1 MALQT
6 LKNIDIINGSK
17 VLVMDNLRE
26 ERPEMFDQS
35 GSMDYKEFEKLRA
48 DFPIQIRL
56 DKNSISFTIQNGP
69 IKEFGVNGCQVTAL
83 IEAALLII
91 ETLNHAFPCRENA
104 LTITKLQEA
113 LMWQEARTKD
123 REKRK
128 VEGYNKP

>member
-1 MALQT
+1 MVLQI
-6 LKNIDIINGSK
+6 LKNINIINGSK
-17 VLVMDNLRE
+17 VLVMDKLRE
-26 ERPEMFDQS
+26 ERPEMFDES

-69 IKEFGVNGCQVTAL
+69 MFGVNGCQVTAL

-91 ETLNHAFPCRENA
+91 ETLNSAFPCRENA

-123 REKRK
+123 REKRQ